1 MTEYR
6 CYEKDVEAPRVRC
19 GCENCYRTRE
29 RRLDPDLMALARRD
43 YSIST
48 ITSARSSREIV
59 YRCIME
65 YLVGRVDYGAMHLG
79 IIKALMEF
87 ADKQFE
93 LTMEIVSRQSPVVVL
108 KDSKS

>member
-1 MTEYR
+1 MAEHR
-6 CYEKDVEAPRVRC
+6 CYEQDVESPRVGC

-29 RRLDPDLMALARRD
+29 RRLDPSLMALARRD

-48 ITSARSSREIV
+48 ITSVKPSHEIV

-65 YLVGRVDYGAMHLG
+65 YVVGRMDYAALHLG

-87 ADKQFE
+87 SDRQFE
-93 LTMEIVSRQSPVVVL
+93 QTVEIVSRQSPCLIL
-108 KDSKS
+108 KDGKS